1 MSGSSVRGQQTAKP
15 IVAYYT
21 GSDTLYNGYALCYDH
36 DVAASAYSTLSA
48 ADAARAAAKD
58 RASLVEKPTLASLL
72 AGGFAGIVVNAP
84 AQGIVPASGATR
96 TKVYLLPALP
106 EGMELRDVDVFTDQS
121 VTIGDILGPIPGTY
135 LIGRGVIPGCA
146 VFRANE
152 TIDRSATSGI
162 CNGVLG
168 RINILSHTDKMQV
181 FDDHFES
188 AFFSA
193 TADLNR
199 WVFTANSGTCTLADD
214 LQGGTAVV
222 TSAAAATE
230 TTLTQNGE
238 PWSLAANKSL
248 FFQCRVS
255 ANPINGAGSDVVIGL
270 SLYDVSPQASVPTD
284 YIYFR
289 FDGHASTPT
298 VLLEYVKDGTGGA
311 VSESLGAAVS
321 DTFYDLAFLVTN
333 KATGTSG
340 QKKVQVWKDGTL
352 IAHTTTEAEV
362 VDNEALTIIVSALGA
377 AAGSATQNARV
388 DRIRCIQNF

>member
-152 TIDRSATSGI
+152 TIDRSATSGV
-162 CNGVLG
+162 CNGILG
-168 RINILSHTDKMQV
+168 RINIADYPDKILAL
-181 FDDHFES
+181 DDHFLS
-188 AFFSA
+188 ALISA

-199 WVFTANSGTCTLADD
+199 YILTANSGTATIVETVA
-214 LQGGTAVV
+214 GGVLGIV
-222 TSAAAATE
+222 TSTTGE
-230 TTLTQNGE
+230 TSVIMNGE
-238 PWSLAANKSL
+238 PWSLAAGKSI
-248 FFQCRVS
+248 FMRFRVAS
-255 ANPINGAGSDVVIGL
+255 SPLTAGEDAVIGL
-270 SLYDVSPQASVPTD
+270 ALYDVAPMASLPTD
-284 YIYFR
+284 YIWFR
-289 FDGHASTPT
+289 LDGSASAPKIN
-298 VLLEYVKDGTGGA
+298 LEYVKDGTGGA
-311 VSESLGAAVS
+311 VASVLGDAVS
-321 DTFYDLAFLVTN
+321 GTYYDIAMLITN

-340 QKKVQVWKDGTL
+340 QKVVRAWINQVS

-362 VDNEALTIIVSALGA
+362 PDDELMTFCISALGDE
-377 AAGSATQNARV
+377 ATTLLV
-388 DRIRCIQNF
+388 DRAQILMNL